1 MTENEEIEAEQPTDN
16 SREGK
21 KAAAALDSVT
31 DHHEEKEFSGG
42 ASIDFINDGSLTR
55 VFRFG
60 EYLEKIDDSKR

>member
-42 ASIDFINDGSLTR
+42 ASTR
-55 VFRFG
+55 IFFSQNIHI
-60 EYLEKIDDSKR
+60 KIEAWRAF

>member
-42 ASIDFINDGSLTR
+42 ASTHIFFSQNIYIKLR
-55 VFRFG
+55 LG
-60 EYLEKIDDSKR
+60 EHFKKVDNCK

>member
-42 ASIDFINDGSLTR
+42 ASTHFFVSPNIYI
-55 VFRFG
+55 
-60 EYLEKIDDSKR
+60 KIEAWRAF

>member
-42 ASIDFINDGSLTR
+42 ASTHLFFSQNISI
-55 VFRFG
+55 
-60 EYLEKIDDSKR
+60 KIEAWRAF

>member
-42 ASIDFINDGSLTR
+42 ASTRIFSHKIFI
-55 VFRFG
+55 
-60 EYLEKIDDSKR
+60 

>member
-42 ASIDFINDGSLTR
+42 ASTHLFFLTK
-55 VFRFG
+55 
-60 EYLEKIDDSKR
+60 YLHKN

>member
-42 ASIDFINDGSLTR
+42 ASTHFFCITK
-55 VFRFG
+55 
-60 EYLEKIDDSKR
+60 YLCKN

>member
-1 MTENEEIEAEQPTDN
+1 MTENEEIENEQPTDN

-42 ASIDFINDGSLTR
+42 ASIDLLSLSILIGCFRLGEHFEKVND
-55 VFRFG
+55 V
-60 EYLEKIDDSKR
+60 K

>member
-42 ASIDFINDGSLTR
+42 ASTDLILH
-55 VFRFG
+55 
-60 EYLEKIDDSKR
+60 

>member
-42 ASIDFINDGSLTR
+42 ASIVFI
-55 VFRFG
+55 
-60 EYLEKIDDSKR
+60 